1 MDELIWDMALY
12 DIVTGGKLG
21 LFVEEPE
28 REDFNEGATPWD
40 TTPWDELDELD
51 DGEGWDF

>member
-28 REDFNEGATPWD
+28 REDFNESATPWD
-40 TTPWDELDELD
+40 ITPWDELDELD
-51 DGEGWDF
+51 DEEGWDF